1 VLEGKN
7 MAESKSTEPILRALS
22 VRQPY
27 AEQILLG
34 KKKFEY
40 RSTNS
45 NIRERVYLYASKG
58 KVDDPAEWR
67 KAGAKPDSLPTGVIV
82 GSVEIVD
89 STFDEDEYIYAWK
102 LARPER
108 LAKPLVPINQP
119 QPAVWRP
126 QFAKPIEA
134 VAAAKR
140 PERTRSSPLL
150 PPEPGVGK
158 AAAGAITGELVC
170 YHNPNTMR
178 REVWEISDI
187 GPPSAICARRY
198 KGAEGSRI
206 WLVTGRESPRRY
218 FLAGWFTVD
227 RVESVVYRDG
237 SEDFRYHSGESHV
250 ATRIYHLV
258 EIGREPWFKDLRRAC
273 ANFATMQHVRDA
285 GLLRYLEKAWSRTR
299 ALK

>member
-1 VLEGKN
+1 MPSRE
-7 MAESKSTEPILRALS
+7 APRILRALS

-126 QFAKPIEA
+126 KFAAKPTRPGARSNSSEA
-134 VAAAKR
+134 THMATTSQTEVKPAKK
-140 PERTRSSPLL
+140 
-150 PPEPGVGK
+150 G
-158 AAAGAITGELVC
+158 ITGELVC
-170 YHNPNTMR
+170 YHNPETMGGT
-178 REVWEISDI
+178 EIWQVCQ
-187 GPPSAICARRY
+187 GPKLSAISARSY
-198 KGAEGSRI
+198 EGAEGKRI
-206 WLVTGRESPRRY
+206 WFVTGRETPRRY
-218 FLAGWFTVD
+218 YVAGWYIVD
-227 RVESVVYRDG
+227 KVENKD
-237 SEDFRYHSGESHV
+237 DYHLYVGTRGRV
-250 ATRIYHLV
+250 ATRQSHLV
-258 EIGREPWFKDLRRAC
+258 EIGKEPWFKDLRRAC
-273 ANFATMQHVRDA
+273 ANFATTQHVRDRK
-285 GLLRYLEKAWSRTR
+285 LLRHLEQAWERSRAPR
-299 ALK
+299 